1 MNLSKNNKVWY
12 LISCLFLGLLFL
24 EIPTQSVN
32 ASTSKK
38 PEESDTVITVVQ
50 YKKNILKS
58 NKVGVSGLYKLIT
71 KKGNH
76 PFYLFFGSEECQY
89 CRKFSVT
96 LKKFMAQKSTQPV
109 YYVDVNKFGVDAD
122 SHSVTSKKV
131 ISFINDRVNLHSIP
145 TIVAVNNTHII
156 KIYHDSNTT
165 LKQLT
170 ELNKR
175 LISK

>member
-1 MNLSKNNKVWY
+1 MNFKKNNKVLY
-12 LISCLFLGLLFL
+12 LISCLLLGLLFL

-32 ASTSKK
+32 ASTSKEAK
-38 PEESDTVITVVQ
+38 GSNTVITAFQ
-50 YKKNILKS
+50 YKNNLLKS
-58 NKVGVSGLYKLIT
+58 DKIGVAEFYKLIT

-76 PFYLFFGSEECQY
+76 PFYLFFGSNECQY

-96 LKKFMAQKSTQPV
+96 LKKFMSRKRTRPV
-109 YYVDVNKFGVDAD
+109 YYVDVKKFGVNAN

-131 ISFINDRVNLHSIP
+131 ISFINDSVKLHSIP
-145 TIVAVNNTHII
+145 TIVAIKNTRIV
-156 KIYHDSNTT
+156 KIYRDSNTT
-165 LKQLT
+165 IKQLT

>member
-58 NKVGVSGLYKLIT
+58 NKVGVSGLY
-71 KKGNH
+71 G
-76 PFYLFFGSEECQY
+76 
-89 CRKFSVT
+89 
-96 LKKFMAQKSTQPV
+96 
-109 YYVDVNKFGVDAD
+109 
-122 SHSVTSKKV
+122 
-131 ISFINDRVNLHSIP
+131 
-145 TIVAVNNTHII
+145 
-156 KIYHDSNTT
+156 
-165 LKQLT
+165 
-170 ELNKR
+170 R
-175 LISK
+175 L